1 MKTYFPGNPLIM
13 KILGSQK
20 GNPDDC
26 SHLSAYTV
34 SESVDGGTLFYNS
47 LTQEMIWEADSLLQT
62 DSFRGYLY
70 QHRFLVPDSLEE
82 SRLVSQLR
90 ELLPVFQ
97 RPSGS
102 QCYTIMTT
110 LDCNARCYYCYELGR
125 ARVRMTEDTARQIAA
140 YIADHAGGNKIVL
153 RWFGGEPLYNS
164 SVISVICSVLSG
176 RGISYESELI
186 SNGYLLSGEVLETAV
201 DLWHLKKA
209 QITFDGTAPVYNRI
223 KNYIHAD
230 PNPFQTVLNN
240 VKAALSKNI
249 RISVRL
255 NVSEENLADQ
265 FELTKFLLKEL
276 PEERNCL
283 IYPRMLFEY
292 AGNKISVRSKE
303 ARRKLTSGLIEL
315 MTLIAGHGR
324 LDGIPLQ
331 KSDLTSSCI
340 ADSDSALVITP
351 DGNVGKCEH
360 YSESEFIGTIADG
373 VWDEQAVA
381 AWKAPAP
388 YYDFCSSCT
397 YYPMCR
403 RLRKCPERFTCN
415 EEQMALTNAE
425 LKLIVL
431 QEYKKLRSRET
442 GTAD

>member
-1 MKTYFPGNPLIM
+1 MNYKGHGFSVPFFHEAFMNTYYPGNPLIL
-13 KILGSQK
+13 KILGTQK

-34 SESVDGGTLFYNS
+34 SQSVDGGKLFYNS

-164 SVISVICSVLSG
+164 SVISVICSVLSE
-176 RGISYESELI
+176 RGIPYESVLI
-186 SNGYLLSGEVLETAV
+186 SNGYLLRGEILSAAA
-201 DLWHLKKA
+201 DLWHLKQA

-415 EEQMALTNAE
+415 E
-425 LKLIVL
+425 
-431 QEYKKLRSRET
+431 
-442 GTAD
+442 

>member
-1 MKTYFPGNPLIM
+1 MNTYYPGNPLIK

-26 SHLSAYTV
+26 SRLSAYTV
-34 SESVDGGTLFYNS
+34 SESVDGGTLFFNS
-47 LTQEMIWEADSLLQT
+47 LTQEMIWEEDSLLQT
-62 DSFRGYLY
+62 DSFRYYLY
-70 QHRFLVPDSLEE
+70 KNRFLVPVSLEE

-97 RPSGS
+97 KPSGS

-125 ARVRMTEDTARQIAA
+125 ARTRMTEDTALQIAA
-140 YIADHAGGNKIVL
+140 YIADHADGDKIVL

-164 SVISVICSVLSG
+164 SVISLICSFLSE
-176 RGISYESELI
+176 RGISYESVLI
-186 SNGYLLSGEVLETAV
+186 SNGYLLSEGILSTAEN
-201 DLWHLKKA
+201 LWHLKQA

-223 KNYIHAD
+223 KKYVHTD
-230 PNPFQTVLNN
+230 ENPFQTVLTN
-240 VKAALSKNI
+240 VKAALLKNI

-265 FELTKFLLKEL
+265 FELTKFLLEEL
-276 PEERNCL
+276 PLDGNYL

-292 AGNKISVRSKE
+292 AGNKVSVRSKE
-303 ARRKLTSGLIEL
+303 ERRKLTSGIIEI
-315 MTLIAGHGR
+315 MSIIANQGK

-331 KSDLTSSCI
+331 KHDLTSSCI

-360 YSESEFIGTIADG
+360 YSESEFIGTVADG
-373 VWDEQAVA
+373 VWDKQAVSS
-381 AWKAPAP
+381 WKETAP
-388 YYDFCSSCT
+388 YYDFCTSCT
-397 YYPMCR
+397 YYPMCK
-403 RLRKCPERFTCN
+403 RLKKCPERFVCT
-415 EEQMALTNAE
+415 EEQMELTNAE

-431 QEYKKLRSRET
+431 QEYRKLRARET
-442 GTAD
+442 DTED